1 MAALRY
7 VAADA
12 GGAASKTGAALRRGS
27 TALGALG
34 EDGGGGGGGGGSG
47 GGGGGGS
54 GGSGGGGEAGGEGH
68 RRGSLFRRGVLPSF
82 GMRKGSL
89 TRAQQPWVSLAHVT
103 AEEAKRLT
111 RVNAK
116 AREDEL
122 NPLTI
127 AARELGFDGRRTPH
141 QAAVSETAAV
151 TERLKALY
159 LREADASEKNM
170 EALAQVRA
178 VVDELRAENEAF
190 GLALAR

>member
-1 MAALRY
+1 M
-7 VAADA
+7 
-12 GGAASKTGAALRRGS
+12 KRRH
-27 TALGALG
+27 L
-34 EDGGGGGGGGGSG
+34 
-47 GGGGGGS
+47 
-54 GGSGGGGEAGGEGH
+54 
-68 RRGSLFRRGVLPSF
+68 RRGVLPSF

-178 VVDELRAENEAF
+178 VVDELRAENEAI
-190 GLALAR
+190 GLALARKGVELTTTPPDSPETKDRKRREALIAQI